1 MKSNLKLPLLL
12 VSIFLMVVPVQTAL
26 ALIVN
31 GPGPVRIVDGA
42 DSGSGVDGIAFNV
55 TSPSGY
61 DFGYVTGSPGS
72 LTFNSIASNS
82 PVSGPVDVGLGTGS
96 WSFTGGDIVNFAL
109 KQNFGSGDIFSIAD
123 GFGTLEFL
131 DQVSGSGVN
140 PGILIP
146 YFNTLEISWNIP
158 SLNFGLSILDAGS
171 QFDGLTVV
179 PIPPAALLFGTG
191 LIGLIGIARR
201 SLFVR

>member
-1 MKSNLKLPLLL
+1 MKSNLKLPMLLI
-12 VSIFLMVVPVQTAL
+12 SIFFLVVPVHTAS
-26 ALIVN
+26 ALLVT
-31 GPGPVRIVDGA
+31 GPGSVRMVDGT
-42 DSGSGVDGIAFNV
+42 DSGSGVDGVAFNV

-72 LTFNSIASNS
+72 LTFNFISSTT
-82 PVSGPVDVGLGTGS
+82 PVSGPVDIGLGMGS
-96 WSFTGGDIVNFAL
+96 WSFTGGDIVDFAL
-109 KQNFGSGDIFSIAD
+109 KQNFGSEDIFSIAE
-123 GFGTLEFL
+123 GFGTLEFFN
-131 DQVSGSGVN
+131 QVSGSGVN
-140 PGILIP
+140 PAVLIP

-158 SLNFGLSILDAGS
+158 SLNFGLSILDGVG